1 MAAHVPRLARL
12 FTPEY
17 VRRIN
22 SQILFPQQSLV
33 VKPHELESALSRPL
47 HQAMYEP
54 NSAPALLAATL
65 SYGLIQGHA
74 FLDGN
79 KRTAFFVSNEYLR
92 AMGIPGL
99 ADDGNLG
106 EVYSDAMKLANDHIG
121 VASGR
126 VDVAGLATEY
136 GEK

>member
-22 SQILFPQQSLV
+22 SQIVFPQQSLV
-33 VKPHELESALSRPL
+33 VKPHELESALARPL
-47 HQAMYEP
+47 HQATYTP
-54 NSAPALLAATL
+54 DSTPALLAATL
-65 SYGLIQGHA
+65 SFGLIQGHA

-99 ADDGNLG
+99 ADDGRLG
-106 EVYSDAMKLANDHIG
+106 EVYSDVIKLADDHIG

-126 VDVAGLATEY
+126 VDVAGLAAEY
-136 GEK
+136 RQK